1 MILQIVGLCAYMGY
15 IYFILGLSNND
26 NIDNDVYNNVNSF
39 AMIY

>member
-15 IYFILGLSNND
+15 IYFILGLANND
-26 NIDNDVYNNVNSF
+26 NIDSNVYNNVNSF